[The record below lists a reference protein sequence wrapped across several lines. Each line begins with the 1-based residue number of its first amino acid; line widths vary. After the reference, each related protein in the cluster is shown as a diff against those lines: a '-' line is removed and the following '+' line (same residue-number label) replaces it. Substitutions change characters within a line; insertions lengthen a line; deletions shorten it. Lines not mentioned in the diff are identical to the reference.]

1 MKIAQVTNVFPPYK
15 AGMGQVPFYYA
26 QELYKLSQDVEV
38 ITPDYG
44 LGRGEYE
51 FKVKYI
57 KPWFKWGLAAFC
69 PQVFFNLNKYEVV
82 QLHFPSFGMAEA
94 VWLWRIFFGQRKK
107 FFVFYHMD
115 NVASGWLGLIF
126 KIYTKLITPLILKSA
141 DKVLVSSFDYIEY
154 SNLKKFF
161 KKNRDKFVELPFGVT
176 DKYKPGKR
184 NLELLKQFDIDIDK
198 KIILFVGG
206 LRREHYF
213 KGVDYLL
220 KALSRLEYKN
230 WHFVAVGKGELIKVY
245 EKQARDLKI
254 DKKVSFLGFQP
265 DEVMPDWYNLAYVTV
280 LPSIDR
286 SEAFGIVLI
295 EAQGCGSP
303 VIASDLLG
311 VRTAFEDGKTGF
323 AVKPKDVDDLQNK
336 LQQILSNDELHQE
349 MAKNAAQ
356 RVQDKYLWSQ
366 IGKRL
371 LEIYKN

>member
-1 MKIAQVTNVFPPYK
+1 MKIAQITNVFPPYK
-15 AGMGQVPFYYA
+15 AGMGQVPYYYA
-26 QELYKLSQDVEV
+26 QELRKLNQDVEV

-44 LGRGEYE
+44 LGREDYE
-51 FKVKYI
+51 FKVRYM
-57 KPWFKWGLAAFC
+57 KPLFKWGLAAFC
-69 PQVFFNLNKYEVV
+69 PQVFFSLNKYDVV

-94 VWLWRIFFGQRKK
+94 VWIWRIFFGQRKK

-115 NVASGWLGLIF
+115 NVADSWLGLF
-126 KIYTKLITPLILKSA
+126 FRIYSKVFTPLILKSA
-141 DKVLVSSFDYIEY
+141 DKILVSSFDYIKH

-161 KKNRDKFVELPFGVT
+161 KKNQNKFIEVPFGVA
-176 DKYKPGKR
+176 DNYQPKKK
-184 NLELLKQFDIDIDK
+184 NLELLRQFNIDTDK
-198 KIILFVGG
+198 KLILFVGG

-254 DKKVSFLGFQP
+254 DKKVSFVGFQP

-280 LPSIDR
+280 LPSIDK
-286 SEAFGIVLI
+286 SEAFGIVLL
-295 EAQGCGSP
+295 EAQGCGAP
-303 VIASDLLG
+303 VIASDLPG

-323 AVKPKDVDDLQNK
+323 AVKTKDTEDLQNK
-336 LQQILSNDELHQE
+336 LQKILSNDKLQRE
-349 MAKNAAQ
+349 MAKNAVQ

-366 IGKRL
+366 IGKKL
-371 LEIYKN
+371 LEIYNR